1 MFNSK
6 SGEKRFMKKIV
17 MMSAVFTLVF
27 FMAASG
33 MTAAWPPAGFTES
46 VADQNTAFPLTKATA
61 VTVSA
66 PLPASCP
73 SHPAA
78 CDKLNFLR
86 VRHVNGPVN
95 PSDADRILIAQPG
108 VLEGASA
115 FYNVAAN
122 LVTRASNE
130 KGKFV
135 EFWAIDRRSNCLEDM
150 NGLRLARETGNLHDL
165 VDYYYRNKPYHG
177 QYFQGY
183 IKPLS
188 DDAKWLVEIGME
200 QTLKDW
206 NEVITRG
213 IPDPSVRQQKVYIG
227 GHSLGGF
234 LTGAYACADF
244 DGDPTTLADAGYN
257 QTAGYFALDSL
268 ITSDPLLSVQAGD
281 MASLSNLLG
290 KIPDGAVPLMRAG
303 LFERFVFLPGVIT
316 PEIMSLLTGVG
327 YAAAVAPN
335 TETDLISY
343 LPASTSVNNCY
354 RFYHSRNIWDYLS
367 SKPSIYKFRY
377 TNQALM
383 ALFMDDNAMP
393 INIIQ
398 ASLGF
403 LGGGSVTEK
412 HFPFGSYGTLAIAN
426 DSGTSLKKGPLY
438 TWINYNQIEGTTI
451 PNNNDGVPFTTAAK
465 EVTDAN
471 DLARSLGA
479 LPMDFVEKYFPMR
492 LAVESMMGS
501 DVIVHPEGVS
511 MRPLI
516 DIVAGDGAKL
526 GEDRLPAGTP
536 IIPGYNHLDVL
547 TAAAVQ
553 NDGQPEKVTTN
564 LLNFIFP

>member
-1 MFNSK
+1 MRKGIF
-6 SGEKRFMKKIV
+6 V
-17 MMSAVFTLVF
+17 SAFLVFLF
-27 FMAASG
+27 FMAG
-33 MTAAWPPAGFTES
+33 NGAAAGWPPAGFTENP
-46 VADQNTAFPLTKATA
+46 ADQNTAFPSTKATA
-61 VTVSA
+61 VSVYS
-66 PLPASCP
+66 PLPASVP
-73 SHPAA
+73 SHPAS
-78 CDKLNFLR
+78 CDTLNFLR
-86 VRHVNGPVN
+86 IRHVNGPAN

-122 LVTRASNE
+122 LVTRAYNE

-135 EFWAIDRRSNCLEDM
+135 EFWAIDRRSNCLEDL
-150 NGLRLARETGNLHDL
+150 NGLRLARETGNLHDM
-165 VDYYYRNKPYHG
+165 VDYYYRGKLYKG

-183 IKPLS
+183 LKPLT
-188 DDAKWLVEIGME
+188 DAKWLAEVGME

-206 NEVITRG
+206 NDIITRG
-213 IPDPSVRQQKVYIG
+213 IPDPSVRRQKVFIG

-244 DGDPTTLADAGYN
+244 DGNPATLEDAGYN

-268 ITSDPLLSVQAGD
+268 VSSKPLLLVQGGD
-281 MASLSNLLG
+281 SAVLGYLLG
-290 KIPDGAVPLMRAG
+290 KIPDNAVPLMRMG
-303 LFERFVFLPGVIT
+303 LFERFISIPGIIT
-316 PEIMSLLTGVG
+316 PEIMNLLTGVG
-327 YAAAVAPN
+327 YAAMVAPN
-335 TETDLISY
+335 VESDLVAY
-343 LPASTSVNNCY
+343 LPASESVEHCY
-354 RFYHSRNIWDYLS
+354 RFYHSKNIWDYLDY
-367 SKPSIYKFRY
+367 KPSLYKFRY

-403 LGGGSVTEK
+403 FGGGSVAEK
-412 HFPFGSYGTLAIAN
+412 QFPLGSGGTLAIAN
-426 DSGTSLKKGPLY
+426 NSGTYLKKGPLY
-438 TWINYNQIEGTTI
+438 RWINYNQISSVTI
-451 PNNNDGVPFTTAAK
+451 PNNNDGVPFTTAFK

-501 DVIVHPEGVS
+501 DVVVHAEGIS
-511 MRPLI
+511 MRPMI
-516 DIVAGDGAKL
+516 NIVSGDGAKL
-526 GEDRLPAGTP
+526 GLDQLPPDSP

-553 NDGQPEKVTTN
+553 NDGQPEKVTTH
-564 LLNFIFP
+564 LLDFIF

>member
-1 MFNSK
+1 MRK
-6 SGEKRFMKKIV
+6 SILV
-17 MMSAVFTLVF
+17 PAVFVFFF
-27 FMAASG
+27 FMAGPG
-33 MTAAWPPAGFTES
+33 MTAGWPPAGFTEEP
-46 VADQNTAFPLTKATA
+46 ADQNTAFPFTKATA
-61 VTVSA
+61 VSVYS

-78 CDKLNFLR
+78 CDTLRFLR
-86 VRHVNGPVN
+86 IRHINGPTN

-122 LVTRASNE
+122 LVTRAYNE

-135 EFWAIDRRSNCLEDM
+135 EFWAIDRRSNCLEDL
-150 NGLRLARETGNLHDL
+150 NGLRLARETGNLHDM
-165 VDYYYRNKPYHG
+165 VDYYYRNKPYKG

-183 IKPLS
+183 LKPLT
-188 DDAKWLVEIGME
+188 DAKWLAEIGME

-206 NEVITRG
+206 NDVITRG
-213 IPDPSVRQQKVYIG
+213 IPDSSVRRQKVFIG

-244 DGDPTTLADAGYN
+244 DGNPSTLDDAGFN
-257 QTAGYFALDSL
+257 QAAGYFALDSL
-268 ITSDPLLSVQAGD
+268 ITSKPLLLVQGGD
-281 MASLSNLLG
+281 SAVLGYLLG
-290 KIPDGAVPLMRAG
+290 KIPDGAVLLMRKG
-303 LFERFVFLPGVIT
+303 LFERFISIPGIIT
-316 PEIMSLLTGVG
+316 PEIMNLLTGVG
-327 YAAAVAPN
+327 YAAMVAPN
-335 TETDLISY
+335 VESDLVAY
-343 LPASTSVNNCY
+343 LPASESVETCY
-354 RFYHSRNIWDYLS
+354 RFYHSKNIWDFLDY
-367 SKPSIYKFRY
+367 KPSLYKFRY

-403 LGGGSVTEK
+403 FGGGSVAEK
-412 HFPFGSYGTLAIAN
+412 QFPLGSGGVLAIAN
-426 DSGTSLKKGPLY
+426 DSGTLLKKGPLY
-438 TWINYNQIEGTTI
+438 RWINYNQIGSVTI
-451 PNNNDGVPFTTAAK
+451 PNNNDGVPFTTPEK

-501 DVIVHPEGVS
+501 DVVVHPEGVS
-511 MRPLI
+511 MRPMI
-516 DIVAGDGAKL
+516 NIVAGDGAKL
-526 GEDRLPAGTP
+526 GLDQLPP
-536 IIPGYNHLDVL
+536 DSPVIPGYNHLDVL

-553 NDGQPEKVTTN
+553 NDGQPEKVTTH
-564 LLNFIFP
+564 LLNFIFQ

>member
-1 MFNSK
+1 
-6 SGEKRFMKKIV
+6 MKKFKFILV
-17 MMSAVFTLVF
+17 ICTLAI
-27 FMAASG
+27 FMAGNG

-46 VADQNTAFPLTKATA
+46 VADQNTAFPFSKATA

-108 VLEGASA
+108 ILEGASA

-122 LVTRASNE
+122 LVTRAYNE

-165 VDYYYRNKPYHG
+165 VDYYYRNKPYKG

-188 DDAKWLVEIGME
+188 DDAKWLVEMGME
-200 QTLKDW
+200 QTLNDW
-206 NEVITRG
+206 NQIITRG
-213 IPDPSVRQQKVYIG
+213 IPDQSVRQQKVYIG

-244 DGDPTTLADAGYN
+244 DGNPTTLADAGYN
-257 QTAGYFALDSL
+257 QAAGYFALDSL

-281 MASLSNLLG
+281 LVSLRNLLG
-290 KIPDGAVPLMRAG
+290 KIPDGAVSLMRAG
-303 LFERFVFLPGVIT
+303 LFERFIFLPGVIT
-316 PEIMSLLTGVG
+316 PEIMHLLTGVG
-327 YAAAVAPN
+327 YAAMVAPN

-343 LPASTSVNNCY
+343 LPAPDSVKGCY
-354 RFYHSRNIWDYLS
+354 RFYHSRNIWDYLAG
-367 SKPSIYKFRY
+367 KPSIYKFRY

-403 LGGGSVTEK
+403 FGGGSVAEK
-412 HFPFGSYGTLAIAN
+412 QFPFGSGGTLAIAN
-426 DSGTSLKKGPLY
+426 DSGTALKKGPLY
-438 TWINYNQIEGTTI
+438 RWINYNEIEGTTI

-501 DVIVHPEGVS
+501 DVVVHPEGIS
-511 MRPLI
+511 MNPLI

-526 GEDRLPAGTP
+526 GEDQLPPDSP

-553 NDGQPEKVTTN
+553 NDGQPEKVVTN

>member
-1 MFNSK
+1 
-6 SGEKRFMKKIV
+6 MKKIV
-17 MMSAVFTLVF
+17 VFLSVCVLVL
-27 FMAASG
+27 FMAVRG
-33 MTAAWPPAGFTES
+33 MAAVWPPADFTES
-46 VADQNTAFPLTKATA
+46 VADQNTAFPQTMATA
-61 VTVSA
+61 VTVFA

-86 VRHVNGPVN
+86 IRHILGPDN
-95 PSDADRILIAQPG
+95 PSNADRILIAQPG
-108 VLEGASA
+108 ILEGASA

-122 LVTRASNE
+122 LVTRAYDE

-150 NGLRLARETGNLHDL
+150 NGLRLARETGNLHDM

-183 IKPLS
+183 FKPLS
-188 DDAKWLVEIGME
+188 DDVKWLVEMGME

-213 IPDPSVRQQKVYIG
+213 IPDPTVRQQKVYIG

-234 LTGAYACADF
+234 LTGAFACADF
-244 DGDPTTLADAGYN
+244 DGDLTTLADAGYN
-257 QTAGYFALDSL
+257 QAAGYFALDSL
-268 ITSDPLLSVQAGD
+268 ITSDPLLSVQGGD
-281 MASLSNLLG
+281 SATLRYLMG
-290 KIPDGAVPLMRAG
+290 KIPDSAVYLMRKG
-303 LFERFVFLPGVIT
+303 LFERFIFLSGVIT
-316 PEIMSLLTGVG
+316 PEIMNLLTGVG
-327 YAAAVAPN
+327 YAAMVAPN
-335 TETDLISY
+335 AETDLISY
-343 LPASTSVNNCY
+343 LPASTSVKNCY
-354 RFYHSRNIWDYLS
+354 RFYHSKNIWDYALVT
-367 SKPSIYKFRY
+367 PSIYKFRY

-398 ASLGF
+398 ASMGF
-403 LGGGSVTEK
+403 FAGGTVAEK
-412 HFPFGSYGTLAIAN
+412 HFPFGSGGTLAIAN
-426 DSGTSLKKGPLY
+426 NSGTALKKGPLY
-438 TWINYNQIEGTTI
+438 RWINYDEIEGSAI
-451 PNNNDGVPFTTAAK
+451 PNNNDGVPFTSAAK
-465 EVTDAN
+465 EVTDAK

-501 DVIVHPEGVS
+501 DVIVHPDGIS
-511 MRPLI
+511 QRPVI
-516 DIVAGDGAKL
+516 NIVAGDGAKL
-526 GEDRLPAGTP
+526 GLDQLSPDSP

-553 NDGQPEKVTTN
+553 NDGEPEKVTTH
-564 LLNFIFP
+564 LLDFIF

>member
-1 MFNSK
+1 
-6 SGEKRFMKKIV
+6 MKKIV
-17 MMSAVFTLVF
+17 VFSVVCVLVF
-27 FMAASG
+27 FMAVNG
-33 MTAAWPPAGFTES
+33 MAAVWPPAGFTES

-86 VRHVNGPVN
+86 IRHIYGPNN
-95 PSDADRILIAQPG
+95 PSAADRILIAQPG

-122 LVTRASNE
+122 LVTRAYNE

-135 EFWAIDRRSNCLEDM
+135 EFWAIDRRSNCLEDL
-150 NGLRLARETGNLHDL
+150 NGLRLARQTGNLHDM
-165 VDYYYRNKPYHG
+165 VDYYYRNKPYKG

-183 IKPLS
+183 FKPLA
-188 DDAKWLVEIGME
+188 DDVKWLVEIGME

-244 DGDPTTLADAGYN
+244 DGDPATLDDAGYN

-268 ITSDPLLSVQAGD
+268 ITSDPLLSVQAGGS
-281 MASLSNLLG
+281 ASLSNLLG
-290 KIPDGAVPLMRAG
+290 KIPDSAVSLMRLG
-303 LFERFVFLPGVIT
+303 LFERFIFLPGIIT
-316 PEIMSLLTGVG
+316 PEIMNLLTGVG
-327 YAAAVAPN
+327 YAALVAPSK
-335 TETDLISY
+335 ESDLVSY
-343 LPASTSVNNCY
+343 LPATKSVENCY
-354 RFYHSRNIWDYLS
+354 RFYHSKNRWDYLEY
-367 SKPSIYKFRY
+367 KPTLYKFRY

-403 LGGGSVTEK
+403 FSGGSIAEK
-412 HFPFGSYGTLAIAN
+412 HFPFGSGGTLAIAN
-426 DSGTSLKKGPLY
+426 NSGTYLKKGPLY
-438 TWINYNQIEGTTI
+438 TWINYNEIEGTTI
-451 PNNNDGVPFTTAAK
+451 PNNNDGVPFTTVAR
-465 EVTDAN
+465 EVTDAY

-501 DVIVHPEGVS
+501 DVIVHPEGVTQ
-511 MRPLI
+511 RPVI
-516 DIVAGDGAKL
+516 NIVAGDGAKL
-526 GEDRLPAGTP
+526 GEDQLPPDSP
-536 IIPGYNHLDVL
+536 ILPGYNHLDVL

-553 NDGQPEKVTTN
+553 NDGQPEKVTTH
-564 LLNFIFP
+564 LLDFIF

>member
-1 MFNSK
+1 MR
-6 SGEKRFMKKIV
+6 RFIFIV
-17 MMSAVFTLVF
+17 TICTLVI
-27 FMAASG
+27 FMAGSG
-33 MTAAWPPAGFTES
+33 MTATWPPAGFTES

-66 PLPASCP
+66 PLPTSFP

-86 VRHVNGPVN
+86 IRHIYGPAN
-95 PSDADRILIAQPG
+95 PSNADRILIAQPG
-108 VLEGASA
+108 ILEGASA

-122 LVTRASNE
+122 LVTRAYNE

-150 NGLRLARETGNLHDL
+150 NGLGLARETGNVHDM

-183 IKPLS
+183 LKPLT
-188 DDAKWLVEIGME
+188 DAKWLAEMGME

-206 NEVITRG
+206 NAVITRG
-213 IPDPSVRQQKVYIG
+213 IPDQSVRQQKVYLG

-234 LTGAYACADF
+234 ITGAYACADF
-244 DGDPTTLADAGYN
+244 DGDPTTLDDAGYN

-268 ITSDPLLSVQAGD
+268 VTSDTMLSVAGGD
-281 MASLSNLLG
+281 LASLSALIG
-290 KIPDGAVPLMRAG
+290 TIPDGAVTLMRLG
-303 LFERFVFLPGVIT
+303 LFERFISVPGMIT

-327 YAAAVAPN
+327 YAASIAPN
-335 TETDLISY
+335 EESDLIAY
-343 LPASTSVNNCY
+343 LPATVSVNNCY
-354 RFYHSRNIWDYLS
+354 RFYHSKNRWDSLS
-367 SKPSIYKFRY
+367 SKPSIYRFRY

-398 ASLGF
+398 ASIGF
-403 LGGGSVTEK
+403 FAGGSVAEK
-412 HFPFGSYGTLAIAN
+412 DFPFGSGGTLAIAN
-426 DSGTSLKKGPLY
+426 NSGTVLKKGPLY
-438 TWINYNQIEGTTI
+438 RWTNYNEIEGVTI
-451 PNNNDGVPFTTAAK
+451 PNNSDGVPFTSAEK

-501 DVIVHPEGVS
+501 DVVVHPEGIS
-511 MRPLI
+511 MHPVI
-516 DIVAGDGAKL
+516 DIIASNGIAGDGAGALL
-526 GEDRLPAGTP
+526 GQNQFPANSP
-536 IIPGYNHLDVL
+536 VIPGYNHLDVL

>member
-1 MFNSK
+1 MRK
-6 SGEKRFMKKIV
+6 SILV
-17 MMSAVFTLVF
+17 PAVFVFFF
-27 FMAASG
+27 FMAGPG
-33 MTAAWPPAGFTES
+33 MTAGWPPAGFTEEP
-46 VADQNTAFPLTKATA
+46 ADQNTAFPFTKATA
-61 VTVSA
+61 VSVYS

-78 CDKLNFLR
+78 CDTLRFLR
-86 VRHVNGPVN
+86 IRHINGPTN

-122 LVTRASNE
+122 LVTRAYNE

-135 EFWAIDRRSNCLEDM
+135 EFWAIDRRSNCLEDL
-150 NGLRLARETGNLHDL
+150 NGLRLARETGNLHDM
-165 VDYYYRNKPYHG
+165 VDYYYRNKPYKG

-183 IKPLS
+183 LKPLT
-188 DDAKWLVEIGME
+188 DAKWLAEIGME

-206 NEVITRG
+206 NDVITRG
-213 IPDPSVRQQKVYIG
+213 IPDSSVRRQKVFIG

-244 DGDPTTLADAGYN
+244 DGNPSTLDDAGFN
-257 QTAGYFALDSL
+257 QAAGYFALDSL
-268 ITSDPLLSVQAGD
+268 ITSKPLLLVQGGD
-281 MASLSNLLG
+281 SAVLGYLLG
-290 KIPDGAVPLMRAG
+290 KIPDGAVPLMRKG
-303 LFERFVFLPGVIT
+303 LFERFISIPGIIT
-316 PEIMSLLTGVG
+316 PEIMNLLTGVG
-327 YAAAVAPN
+327 YAAMVAPN
-335 TETDLISY
+335 VESDLVAY
-343 LPASTSVNNCY
+343 LPASESVETCY
-354 RFYHSRNIWDYLS
+354 RFYHSKNIWDFLDY
-367 SKPSIYKFRY
+367 KPSLYKFRY

-403 LGGGSVTEK
+403 FGGGSVAEK
-412 HFPFGSYGTLAIAN
+412 QFPLGSGGVLAIAN
-426 DSGTSLKKGPLY
+426 DSGTLLKKGPLY
-438 TWINYNQIEGTTI
+438 RWINYNQIGSVTI
-451 PNNNDGVPFTTAAK
+451 PNNNDGVPFTTPEK

-501 DVIVHPEGVS
+501 DVVVHPEGVS
-511 MRPLI
+511 MRPMI
-516 DIVAGDGAKL
+516 NIVAGDGAKL
-526 GEDRLPAGTP
+526 GLDQLPP
-536 IIPGYNHLDVL
+536 DSPVIPGYNHLDVL

-553 NDGQPEKVTTN
+553 NDGQPEKVTTH
-564 LLNFIFP
+564 LLNFIFQ

>member
-1 MFNSK
+1 
-6 SGEKRFMKKIV
+6 MKKGILV
-17 MMSAVFTLVF
+17 AAVFVF
-27 FMAASG
+27 FFFMSGHG
-33 MTAAWPPAGFTES
+33 MTAGWPPAGFTES
-46 VADQNTAFPLTKATA
+46 PADQNTAFPFTKATA
-61 VTVSA
+61 VSVYS

-73 SHPAA
+73 AHPAA
-78 CDKLNFLR
+78 CDALHFLR
-86 VRHVNGPVN
+86 IRHVNGPAN

-122 LVTRASNE
+122 LVTRAYNE

-135 EFWAIDRRSNCLEDM
+135 EFWAIDRRSNCLEDL
-150 NGLRLARETGNLHDL
+150 NGIRLARETGNLHDM
-165 VDYYYRNKPYHG
+165 VDYYYRNKPYKG

-183 IKPLS
+183 LKPLT
-188 DDAKWLVEIGME
+188 DAKWLAEMGME

-206 NEVITRG
+206 NDVITRG
-213 IPDPSVRQQKVYIG
+213 IPDPTVRRQKVFIG

-244 DGDPTTLADAGYN
+244 DGNPSTLDDAGFN
-257 QTAGYFALDSL
+257 QAAGYFALDSL
-268 ITSDPLLSVQAGD
+268 ITSKPLLLVQGGD
-281 MASLSNLLG
+281 SAVLGYLLG
-290 KIPDGAVPLMRAG
+290 KIPDGAVPLMRMG
-303 LFERFVFLPGVIT
+303 LFERFISIPGIIT
-316 PEIMSLLTGVG
+316 PEIMNLLTGVG
-327 YAAAVAPN
+327 YAAMVAPN
-335 TETDLISY
+335 VESDLVAY
-343 LPASTSVNNCY
+343 LPASDSVETCY
-354 RFYHSRNIWDYLS
+354 RFYHSKNIWDFLDY
-367 SKPSIYKFRY
+367 KPSLYKFRY

-403 LGGGSVTEK
+403 FGGGSVAEK
-412 HFPFGSYGTLAIAN
+412 QFPLGSGGVLAIAN
-426 DSGTSLKKGPLY
+426 NSGTLLKKGPLY
-438 TWINYNQIEGTTI
+438 RWINYNQIGSVTI
-451 PNNNDGVPFTTAAK
+451 PTNDDGVPFTTPAK

-501 DVIVHPEGVS
+501 DVVVHPEGVS
-511 MRPLI
+511 MRPMI
-516 DIVAGDGAKL
+516 NIVAGDGAKL
-526 GEDRLPAGTP
+526 GLDQLPP
-536 IIPGYNHLDVL
+536 ESPVIPGYNHLDVL

-553 NDGQPEKVTTN
+553 NDGQPEKVTTH
-564 LLNFIFP
+564 LLNFIFQ